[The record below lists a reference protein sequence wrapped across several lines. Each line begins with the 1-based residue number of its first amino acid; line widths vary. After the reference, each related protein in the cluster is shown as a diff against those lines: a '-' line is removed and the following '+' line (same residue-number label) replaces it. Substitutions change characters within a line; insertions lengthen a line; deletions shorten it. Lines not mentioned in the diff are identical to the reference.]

1 MKKIGQVSIVA
12 RNGNLLIKTN
22 KSFRIGSKIVNQEIK
37 PVGKIVDI
45 IGPTKTPY
53 IVINTKGS
61 EISAKKGDMLYLLDK
76 PTTAPT
82 RKGKRP
88 PPKKYH
94 KTSRN

>member
-1 MKKIGQVSIVA
+1 MKKIGQVSIIA

-53 IVINTKGS
+53 IIINTKGF
-61 EISAKKGDMLYLLDK
+61 EVTTKKGDMLYLLDK
-76 PTTAPT
+76 PPAQS
-82 RKGKRP
+82 RKTKRP